1 MTVPWCILSYANLKK
16 QHQPLTYFVSLFPKC
31 SIPQI
36 VIRCQVLYFGIIFS
50 CLSLKDTYCLSRMA
64 ENVLR
69 LAINDVASGLLGDDQ
84 SLFTVA
90 FLQTTA
96 IVCHGLEALVG
107 QLLGHHAKINIADP
121 LFVQFVITACCMIEQ
136 VSKLLY

>member
-1 MTVPWCILSYANLKK
+1 MILKNAPNCD
-16 QHQPLTYFVSLFPKC
+16 QQG
-31 SIPQI
+31 
-36 VIRCQVLYFGIIFS
+36 CQVLYFGTIFS
-50 CLSLKDTYCLSRMA
+50 CMSLKDTYCLSRMA

-69 LAINDVASGLLGDDQ
+69 LAINDVTSGLLGDDQ

-96 IVCHGLEALVG
+96 IVCHGLEALLG

-136 VSKLLY
+136 VSKLLKSYYRVPFVIPFLEIIKIV

>member
-1 MTVPWCILSYANLKK
+1 MPSALLWN
-16 QHQPLTYFVSLFPKC
+16 H
-31 SIPQI
+31 
-36 VIRCQVLYFGIIFS
+36 FS
-50 CLSLKDTYCLSRMA
+50 CLPLKDTYCLSRMA

-69 LAINDVASGLLGDDQ
+69 IAINDVASGLLGDDQ

-136 VSKLLY
+136 VSKLLKSYYRVPFVIPFLEIIKIV